1 MKSGAKRSRK
11 NSRQKS
17 TAKASQGIRTNRN
30 LGARFSI
37 SDIQMNLEELEV
49 KDDADASVLAIK
61 THEKLILTQ
70 NLFDN
75 LERPEKKLET
85 IRPNT

>member
-1 MKSGAKRSRK
+1 MNKNPSSLKSGTKRSRK
-11 NSRQKS
+11 NSKQKS

-37 SDIQMNLEELEV
+37 SDIQMSLEELAV
-49 KDDADASVLAIK
+49 KDDAEASVLAIK
-61 THEKLILTQ
+61 TDEKLILTQ

-75 LERPEKKLET
+75 LGRSE
-85 IRPNT
+85 

>member
-1 MKSGAKRSRK
+1 
-11 NSRQKS
+11 
-17 TAKASQGIRTNRN
+17 
-30 LGARFSI
+30 
-37 SDIQMNLEELEV
+37 MNLEELEV

>member
-1 MKSGAKRSRK
+1 MNKNPSSLKSGSKRSRK
-11 NSRQKS
+11 NSKQKS

-37 SDIQMNLEELEV
+37 SDIQMSLEELAV
-49 KDDADASVLAIK
+49 KDDAEASVLAIK
-61 THEKLILTQ
+61 TDEKLILTQ

-75 LERPEKKLET
+75 LGRSE
-85 IRPNT
+85 